1 VNGTPL
7 ELLDRPKWLRRL
19 IHVRFIIFSLFI
31 PISLWIDANKPLQL
45 QIERLDDM
53 KVLLAVVAGLSVLWW
68 VLLKLNRSYVA
79 QAYAQVACDLLL
91 ITWTVNRTG
100 GVDSFFSSLY
110 FLEIVTASILLESRG
125 AFFAATVSSVLHFG
139 HLDLAYFQYVPSIS
153 AGPYP
158 LPALQFIIALNI
170 FGFCSVSYLSNYVA
184 ESWRNTGVALQKST
198 GQVAFLRAF
207 SDKVVDSMGS
217 GLVTTDINGRIYLF
231 NRSASM
237 LTGHSVREA
246 CSKTIWDVFPGLR
259 AEAKNLRS
267 DVWTKRKDGK
277 DIYVRFSV
285 SPIKIDDKD
294 TAGHVW
300 CFDDLTEIRLL
311 ERQVRQKEQMAAIG
325 AMSAGIAHEIRN
337 PLASIT
343 GSFKILHSDL
353 QLNDDQTQLADII
366 SRETERLNQT
376 ISAFLSFARPPAPQ
390 LRMTD
395 LSVIVTE
402 MVSLMRNSSELSS
415 RHSIEMRLESVC
427 TMVDESMMRQVFYNL
442 ATNAFKAMPDGGT
455 LTISV
460 EPRNGAQ
467 VRFEDT
473 GIGLDETE
481 MKNLF
486 VPFCSSFSKGTG
498 LGMAIVYQIVSAHN
512 GVIGVKSRKGAGST
526 FFVDLKK

>member
-1 VNGTPL
+1 VNETPL
-7 ELLDRPKWLRRL
+7 EILDRPKWLLRL
-19 IHVRFIIFSLFI
+19 IYIRFVVFSLFI
-31 PISLWIDANKPLQL
+31 PISLWIDTNKPLQL
-45 QIERLDDM
+45 QIERLEDM
-53 KVLLAVVAGLSVLWW
+53 KVLLAVVAGLTVFWW
-68 VLLKLNRSYVA
+68 TLLKVNRWYVA
-79 QAYAQVACDLLL
+79 QAYGQIALDLLL

-100 GVDSFFSSLY
+100 GVDSFFPTLY
-110 FLEIVTASILLESRG
+110 FLEIIFATILLESRG
-125 AFFAATVSSVLHFG
+125 AFFAATFSSVLHFG
-139 HLDLAYFQYVPSIS
+139 HLDLAYFQFVPSIN

-170 FGFCSVSYLSNYVA
+170 FGFCSVSYLSNRVT
-184 ESWRNTGVALQKST
+184 ESWRRTGVALQKST
-198 GQVAFLRAF
+198 GQVAFLQAF
-207 SDKVVDSMGS
+207 SDKIVDSMGS
-217 GLVTTDINGRIYLF
+217 GLVTTDIDGRIYLF
-231 NRSASM
+231 NRSASL
-237 LTGHSVREA
+237 LTGRSAREA
-246 CSKTIWDVFPGLR
+246 ASMKIWDAFPGLR
-259 AEAKNLRS
+259 AEAKNRRS

-285 SPIKIDDKD
+285 SPIMIDDKD

-343 GSFKILHSDL
+343 GSFKLLHSDL
-353 QLNDDQTQLADII
+353 QLNESQIQLADII
-366 SRETERLNQT
+366 SRETERLNRT
-376 ISAFLSFARPPAPQ
+376 ISGFLSFARPPAPK
-390 LRMTD
+390 LKMTD
-395 LSVIVTE
+395 LAVIVTE
-402 MVSLMRNSSELSS
+402 MVSLMRNSPELSS
-415 RHSIEMRLESVC
+415 HHSIEMRLESVHA
-427 TMVDESMMRQVFYNL
+427 MVDESMMRQVFYNI

-467 VRFEDT
+467 VRFHDT
-473 GIGLDETE
+473 GIGLDEAE

-486 VPFCSSFSKGTG
+486 VPFCSSFSNGTG